1 MNIIKNN
8 ISIKFGAG
16 VYFHILSGKKETHLV
31 MHAEAKIRVLFYCNM
46 STATATT
53 TSKEGIFLFL
63 SLNMR

>member
-31 MHAEAKIRVLFYCNM
+31 MHATSSVL
-46 STATATT
+46 T
-53 TSKEGIFLFL
+53 
-63 SLNMR
+63 